1 MKHMRPIVIP
11 TRCRGNGVCER
22 LVPEVFQVDDNK
34 MAWVIDEDPDES
46 LHIRVRNA
54 VYRCPAKALMVD
66 DG

>member
-1 MKHMRPIVIP
+1 
-11 TRCRGNGVCER
+11 
-22 LVPEVFQVDDNK
+22 VPEVFQVDDNA